1 MKKIVLLL
9 ITVFCM
15 CCMVACGGEAKED
28 ASAGGS
34 NEVVDNSTDDEPVV
48 TAEPTVEVTPAPTE
62 EPTTEATPAPT
73 EEPTPAPTENPYPG
87 IDMESDLPG
96 EEWIQTFNGVIEE
109 PKVVVFN
116 NETGRKQ
123 IIEPEEKVL
132 IAHESDVIAVHLPE
146 GYVPSGVQSGIYETD
161 SLAGESFRI
170 YYLDF
175 DKMTEKKFRTGAVEL
190 NHGDETIRIEFVIQ
204 TQE

>member
-1 MKKIVLLL
+1 MKKIILLL

-15 CCMVACGGEAKED
+15 CYLVACGGEAKED

-62 EPTTEATPAPT
+62 ELTTEATPAPT

-87 IDMESDLPG
+87 IDMESELPG
-96 EEWIQTFNGVIEE
+96 LDWIQSFNGVVDEA
-109 PKVVVFN
+109 KVIVFN
-116 NETGRKQ
+116 DETGRKQ

-132 IAHESDVIAVHLPE
+132 ITHESDVLAVHLPKD
-146 GYVPSGVQSGIYETD
+146 YIYTGTNMGFDFDET
-161 SLAGESFRI
+161 LAGESYMVFC
-170 YYLDF
+170 LNF
-175 DKMTEKKFRTGAVEL
+175 EKMKENKFIMAGVEIKHDGEA
-190 NHGDETIRIEFVIQ
+190 NMFEFTIQ